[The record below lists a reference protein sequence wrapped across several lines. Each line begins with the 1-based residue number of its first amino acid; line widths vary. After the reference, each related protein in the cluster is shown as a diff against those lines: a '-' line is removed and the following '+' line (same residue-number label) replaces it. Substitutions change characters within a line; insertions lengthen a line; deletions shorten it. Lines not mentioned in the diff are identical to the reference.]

1 MSSLS
6 RNLTRLLKNV
16 DLATR
21 NHFRAASHFT
31 YYADIPASSDGECS
45 RMNMFQAINNSMELA
60 LSNDPSTVI
69 FGEDVAFGGVFR

>member
-1 MSSLS
+1 MTSLT
-6 RNLTRLLKNV
+6 RNLIRLLKNV
-16 DLATR
+16 DLTR
-21 NHFRAASHFT
+21 NHARAASHFT